1 MVRSGAKR
9 LKGGPEMF
17 IGEYQHTL
25 DAKGRIFVPAKF
37 RDELGEKFIVTI
49 GLDRCLFVF
58 PEETFNIY
66 KEKLDAISLANKD
79 ARNFTRFFF
88 AGAAECELDKQGRI
102 MLPQKLRVY
111 ASLEKDVTVVGV
123 SGRVEIWNTTEWDKD
138 HSLENFSPDEFSEKM
153 ELLGF

>member
-1 MVRSGAKR
+1 
-9 LKGGPEMF
+9 MF
-17 IGEYQHTL
+17 IGEYQHTV
-25 DAKGRIFVPAKF
+25 DVKGRMFVPAKF
-37 RDELGEKFIVTI
+37 REELGEKFIVTI

-58 PEETFNIY
+58 PEETFNTY

-102 MLPQKLRVY
+102 ILPQKLRTY
-111 ASLEKDVTVVGV
+111 AMLDKDVTVVGV
-123 SGRVEIWNTTEWDKD
+123 SGRVEIWNTEEWDKE

>member
-1 MVRSGAKR
+1 
-9 LKGGPEMF
+9 MF
-17 IGEYQHTL
+17 IGEYQHTV
-25 DAKGRIFVPAKF
+25 DVKGRMFVPAKF
-37 RDELGEKFIVTI
+37 REELGEKFIVTI

-102 MLPQKLRVY
+102 MLPQKLRTY
-111 ASLEKDVTVVGV
+111 AMLEKDVTVVGV
-123 SGRVEIWNTTEWDKD
+123 SGRVEIWNTEEWDKE